1 MHFLPVVPIGTAHST
16 VEWLVAA
23 AVAVATVVAAAEAA
37 AAVAVAAVVVVVV
50 PKSVLWDSM

>member
-1 MHFLPVVPIGTAHST
+1 MHST

-23 AVAVATVVAAAEAA
+23 AVAAAIA
-37 AAVAVAAVVVVVV
+37 AVAAVAAVA

>member
-1 MHFLPVVPIGTAHST
+1 MQFLPVVPIGTVHST

-23 AVAVATVVAAAEAA
+23 AVAVAVAIAAAAAVAAVAA
-37 AAVAVAAVVVVVV
+37 AAVAVA

>member
-1 MHFLPVVPIGTAHST
+1 MQFLPVVPIGTVHST

-23 AVAVATVVAAAEAA
+23 AVAVAVAIAAAAAVAA
-37 AAVAVAAVVVVVV
+37 AAVAVA